1 MAEITKRQTLAGS
14 LFPKEIGLQ
23 HLEHEGGTTGD
34 CSITADESMSF
45 GALRVSSR
53 ASLTSFCF
61 AQTHRFMSK
70 VSFDD
75 HEIK

>member
-1 MAEITKRQTLAGS
+1 MAEITKRKTVAGS

-23 HLEHEGGTTGD
+23 HLDHEGGTTGD
-34 CSITADESMSF
+34 CSITAESMSF
-45 GALRVSSR
+45 GALRGSSR
-53 ASLTSFCF
+53 ASLTSFGF
-61 AQTHRFMSK
+61 AQMRFFMSK

>member
-45 GALRVSSR
+45 GALRGSSR

-61 AQTHRFMSK
+61 AQMRRLMSK